1 MNKPR
6 IKCALNKMKRI
17 RYSQKIIRLVLLA
30 ATVILLLYFLRTP
43 EKLPDISWLSTKNM
57 TVFLRPEERTVIRE
71 PSSCS
76 VSSDTSLLVAVF
88 SAPGHTLARTT
99 IRRTW
104 GKKMTEYS
112 GVKLVFMLGQDS
124 VHHNTLLL
132 EADDNH
138 DMIIEDFHDTYLN
151 LTLKTTFLLKWV
163 RDNCTRVKYVFKV
176 DDDVFVNPDRLWSSL
191 KTSPFYSLTVLSET
205 PGNRER
211 EQIPRQVTYSFIGH
225 VMNTWPFR

>member
-1 MNKPR
+1 MIKPTM
-6 IKCALNKMKRI
+6 KCALKKLRIFKSQMKRI
-17 RYSQKIIRLVLLA
+17 RYSPKIVRLVLLA
-30 ATVILLLYFLRTP
+30 ATGILLLYFLRTP
-43 EKLPDISWLSTKNM
+43 EKLPDISWLSTRNM
-57 TVFLRPEERTVIRE
+57 TVFLRPGERTVIRE

-124 VHHNTLLL
+124 VHHKALLL

-138 DMIIEDFHDTYLN
+138 DMIIDAFHDPYLKP
-151 LTLKTTFLLKWV
+151 TLMTAFLL
-163 RDNCTRVKYVFKV
+163 
-176 DDDVFVNPDRLWSSL
+176 
-191 KTSPFYSLTVLSET
+191 
-205 PGNRER
+205 
-211 EQIPRQVTYSFIGH
+211 
-225 VMNTWPFR
+225 